1 MVIYF
6 NKDNKQNGF
15 FKVLGETVGPATTQ
29 DDVSGCCILDVTI
42 K

>member
-15 FKVLGETVGPATTQ
+15 FKVLGETVGKLNYPTVY
-29 DDVSGCCILDVTI
+29 DVLRDRMMY
-42 K
+42 